1 MQAMM
6 HAFRM
11 PFGWWNRFWFAGVDA
26 RVVALMRISMGIIGL
41 YTHLMIF
48 PELDAVLGNNAE
60 LASTSHASD
69 WTRYSI
75 YNGLEG
81 DALHQMHALA
91 AVPFV
96 LMILGLGGRV
106 GTLGMVL
113 VYMSLHHGNTWMLNA
128 GDRLVRLS
136 AFALLL
142 TPNTRAY
149 SVDALLARAVGWT
162 RPAVVSMATHRMVQI
177 QLAWMYVA
185 TGIAKFE
192 GSHWHRGTAVYYAMN
207 CEVFQR
213 FPGTFDHTFFA
224 AWPIYIPLVVGTF
237 VTLWWELLFPA
248 FMLWRPTRIAALA
261 LGVAIHGG
269 IALFMLVASFSFAS
283 VWAYLAFLDDR
294 WVGRHLDRLE
304 RRLGFARPAPPHP
317 AAPAGEGAVGL
328 PPPGGPAASPA

>member
-1 MQAMM
+1 MQAL
-6 HAFRM
+6 RILRR
-11 PFGWWNRFWFAGVDA
+11 PLDWWNRFWFAGVDA
-26 RVVALMRISMGIIGL
+26 RIVAVMRITLGIIGL

-48 PELDAVLGNNAE
+48 PELDAVLGVNAE
-60 LASTSHASD
+60 LATSSHSSD

-75 YNGLEG
+75 YDGLEG

-91 AVPFV
+91 AVPYV
-96 LMILGLGGRV
+96 MMIFGLGGRL

-113 VYMSLHHGNTWMLNA
+113 AYMSLHHGNTWMLNA

-149 SVDALLARAVGWT
+149 SLDALLARAVGWKLP
-162 RPAVVSMATHRMVQI
+162 RVVPMATHRMVQI
-177 QLAWMYVA
+177 QLAWMYIA

-192 GSHWHRGTAVYYAMN
+192 GGHWHRGTAVYYAMN

-224 AWPIYIPLVVGTF
+224 AWPIYIPLFVGTF

-248 FMLWRPTRIAALA
+248 LVLWRPTRIAALV
-261 LGVAIHGG
+261 LGVFIHGG

-283 VWAYLAFLDDR
+283 VWAYLAFLR
-294 WVGRHLDRLE
+294 PAWVSAQLDRME
-304 RRLGFARPAPPHP
+304 RALGLSAAVDSGGDNAETGGVSPESASEPA
-317 AAPAGEGAVGL
+317 AAPA
-328 PPPGGPAASPA
+328 